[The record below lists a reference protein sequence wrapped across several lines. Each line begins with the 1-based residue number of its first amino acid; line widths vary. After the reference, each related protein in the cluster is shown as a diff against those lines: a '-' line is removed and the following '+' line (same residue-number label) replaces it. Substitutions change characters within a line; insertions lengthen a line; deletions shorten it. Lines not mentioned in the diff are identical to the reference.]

1 MDFELTL
8 DFYLHIH
15 FQFGDGGNGIEPN
28 TSPNQTNSFVF
39 LLFNSIYIETLQGQ
53 AQGKD
58 QRETLYVITP
68 LYSQAPHSFVLLVFC
83 NASFN
88 TPKQKL
94 SRNARTDWFFNLLGN
109 LEMKFALNL
118 IRMW

>member
-39 LLFNSIYIETLQGQ
+39 VFLLFNSIYRILTRPSARQGSTRNTLRNNAVTFSSATFICSSG
-53 AQGKD
+53 
-58 QRETLYVITP
+58 
-68 LYSQAPHSFVLLVFC
+68 LL
-83 NASFN
+83 
-88 TPKQKL
+88 
-94 SRNARTDWFFNLLGN
+94 
-109 LEMKFALNL
+109 
-118 IRMW
+118 

>member
-39 LLFNSIYIETLQGQ
+39 LLFNSIYRILTRASARQGSTRNTLRNNAVILKRHIHLFFWSSVTLRSTPRNRSCHATHAQIGFLIYLIGQ
-53 AQGKD
+53 
-58 QRETLYVITP
+58 
-68 LYSQAPHSFVLLVFC
+68 F
-83 NASFN
+83 
-88 TPKQKL
+88 
-94 SRNARTDWFFNLLGN
+94 GN
-109 LEMKFALNL
+109 E
-118 IRMW
+118 ICP